1 MDMSPSTTSEVRNPK
16 ALDIQ
21 HDTDPARDHGPAKHI
36 PHIGHALL
44 FFVLAYMS
52 LGVCTLVVLVAAHL
66 HTEEQAKAHPGLVLL
81 GQAISYVVTLGISWV
96 LFPRL
101 WERSFLRGIEWNALA
116 PKRWWY
122 WIMLAGV
129 AASGV
134 AQFTERF
141 VSEPK
146 SSRLE
151 EILRT
156 PHGAWLM
163 TALGVLLAPLAEEI
177 AFRGILL
184 PALAI
189 AYDWLALERTPAGLR
204 QWQSSS
210 MHSSAALVFA
220 AIFSSIPFALM
231 HAGQLQHAW
240 GALGILYGV
249 SLVLSFV
256 RIRLNSVAAS
266 TLMHATYNLTVF
278 VVLFVGTDGYRHME
292 KFLH

>member
-1 MDMSPSTTSEVRNPK
+1 MSPLTTSEVRAPK

-44 FFVLAYMS
+44 FFVIAWLS
-52 LGVCTLVVLVAAHL
+52 LSLCVLVVLGAAHL
-66 HTEEQAKAHPGLVLL
+66 HTEEQIKAHQGLAML
-81 GQAISYVVTLGISWV
+81 GQAVSYILTLSVAWV

-101 WERSFLRGIEWNALA
+101 WDRSFLLGIEWNALA

-122 WIMLAGV
+122 WIMLIG
-129 AASGV
+129 AAMSGL
-134 AQFTERF
+134 AQFALRF
-141 VSEPK
+141 VAEPK
-146 SSRLE
+146 TSPLDQV
-151 EILRT
+151 LRT
-156 PHGAWLM
+156 THGAWLM
-163 TALGVLLAPLAEEI
+163 TGFGVLLAPLTEEI
-177 AFRGILL
+177 AFRGFLL

-189 AYDWLALERTPAGLR
+189 AYDWLALERTPAGL
-204 QWQSSS
+204 QKWQSSS
-210 MHSSAALVFA
+210 MHSRAALIFA
-220 AIFSSIPFALM
+220 SIFSSIPFALM

-240 GALGILYGV
+240 GALGILYAV

-256 RIRLNSVAAS
+256 RVRTSSVAAS
-266 TLMHATYNLTVF
+266 VLMHATYNFTVF

>member
-1 MDMSPSTTSEVRNPK
+1 MSPLTTSEVTTPK

-44 FFVLAYMS
+44 FFIIAWLS
-52 LGVCTLVVLVAAHL
+52 LSLCVLVVMGAAHL
-66 HTEEQAKAHPGLVLL
+66 RTEEQIKAHQGLAML
-81 GQAISYVVTLGISWV
+81 GQGVSYLLTLGVAWL

-101 WERSFLRGIEWNALA
+101 WDESFSKGIEWNWLA

-122 WIMLAGV
+122 WILLAG
-129 AASGV
+129 AGMSGL
-134 AQFTERF
+134 AQFALRF

-146 SSRLE
+146 NSPLDQ
-151 EILRT
+151 ILRT
-156 PHGAWLM
+156 THGAWMM
-163 TALGVLLAPLAEEI
+163 TVFGVLLAPVTEEI
-177 AFRGILL
+177 AFRGFLL

-189 AYDWLALERTPAGLR
+189 AYDWLALERTPAGL
-204 QWQSSS
+204 QKWQSSS
-210 MHSSAALVFA
+210 MHSRAALLFA

-256 RIRLNSVAAS
+256 RIRMNSVAAS
-266 TLMHATYNLTVF
+266 TLMHAIYNFTVF
-278 VVLFVGTDGYRHME
+278 AVLFVGTDGYRHME